1 MFFSVIVPVY
11 NVEKYLAQCLDSI
24 LAQSFDDY
32 ELIIVDDGAKDNS
45 GKICDEYAEK
55 DLHVKVIHKI
65 NGGLSDARNAGTN
78 EAQGEY
84 IVYIDSDDYLLST
97 DFLQVLHDNV
107 NGADILL
114 YKHQKFFD
122 GNEEML
128 PCTYTYQNISNED
141 SYVEKLKK
149 LVEGD
154 AFYGMAWIKAF
165 RRSLITEHKIAFE
178 VGLLGEDMEWNYH
191 LITNA
196 SSLNVVDQSFIAYRQ
211 RANSITTSTKL
222 KNLTDFI
229 YILEKWSKKVG
240 EEIDDETLKNVL
252 YGSMAKYYSNMLIT
266 YNRVKEK
273 EKKQYI
279 KRMKGLAWLL
289 NYAMSKRPK
298 TVAKVY
304 RLFGFGLTTTALKL
318 IDKR

>member
-24 LAQSFDDY
+24 LAQSFKDY
-32 ELIIVDDGAKDNS
+32 EVIVVDDGAKDNS
-45 GKICDEYAEK
+45 GKICDEYAQK
-55 DLHVKVIHKI
+55 DARVKVIHKV
-65 NGGLSDARNAGTN
+65 NGGLSDARNAGAN
-78 EAQGEY
+78 KAQGDY
-84 IVYIDSDDYLLST
+84 IVYIDSDDYILST
-97 DFLQVLHDNV
+97 DFLQMLHDNV

-122 GNEEML
+122 GKEEML
-128 PCTYTYQNISNED
+128 PCTYSYQNITAED
-141 SYVEKLKK
+141 SYVEKLQK

-165 RRSLITEHKIAFE
+165 KRALAAEHNIEFE

-191 LITNA
+191 LITHA
-196 SSLNVVDQSFIAYRQ
+196 SSLNVVDKPFIAYRQ

-229 YILEKWSKKVG
+229 YILEKWSKKIN
-240 EEIDDETLKNVL
+240 EEIHDETLKKVL
-252 YGSMAKYYSNMLIT
+252 FGSMAKYYSNMLIT

-273 EKKQYI
+273 EKKHYVKQ
-279 KRMKGLAWLL
+279 MKNLSWLL
-289 NYAMSKRPK
+289 KYAMSKRPK
-298 TVAKVY
+298 MLAKVY
-304 RLFGFGLTTTALKL
+304 RCFGFNLTTMALKL
-318 IDKR
+318 LDKR

>member
-11 NVEKYLAQCLDSI
+11 NVEKYLAECLDSI
-24 LAQSFDDY
+24 LAQTFSDY
-32 ELIIVDDGAKDNS
+32 ELIVVDDGAKDKS

-55 DLHVKVIHKI
+55 DSRIKVIHKE
-65 NGGLSDARNAGTN
+65 NGGLSDARNVGTKD
-78 EAQGEY
+78 ARGDY
-84 IVYIDSDDYLLST
+84 MVYIDSDDYILST
-97 DFLQVLHDNV
+97 DFLQVLHDNLS
-107 NGADILL
+107 GADILL

-122 GNEEML
+122 GSEEKL
-128 PCTYTYQNISNED
+128 PCTYSYQNISPED
-141 SYVEKLKK
+141 SYMEKLEK
-149 LVEGD
+149 LVSGD

-165 RRSLITEHKIAFE
+165 KRALIVEHKIEFE

-191 LITNA
+191 LITHA
-196 SSLNVVDQSFIAYRQ
+196 RSLNVVDRPFIAYRQ

-229 YILEKWSKKVG
+229 YILEKWSHKIN
-240 EEIDDETLKNVL
+240 EEIQDEAFKNVL
-252 YGSMAKYYSNMLIT
+252 FGSMAKYYSNMLIT

-279 KRMKGLAWLL
+279 KRIKGLAWLL
-289 NYAMSKRPK
+289 KYAMSKRPK
-298 TVAKVY
+298 LVAKVY
-304 RLFGFGLTTTALKL
+304 RLFGFRLTTVALKL